1 MKKFRIL
8 LLLFATLFML
18 AACSNNVDDDNKH
31 SQKNAPKNVQNI
43 SEDDIF
49 SSSKTGEKISTAEM
63 NKAIKKYLDV
73 NSDIIDNKY
82 LMQYKLDRQTGTD
95 TKITDKQAQRL
106 SKLSQNAVKNDV
118 RFKKF
123 IESND
128 LPEGYKPHAERILK
142 YFTALNSTIKNVDK
156 DIEEL
161 DYQPQ
166 NKLNVVDVSAKHAG
180 DVNGKQQKK
189 IKQFLEKHD
198 INSDAIDK

>member
-18 AACSNNVDDDNKH
+18 AACSNNEDDDNKH

-106 SKLSQNAVKNDV
+106 SKLSQ
-118 RFKKF
+118 
-123 IESND
+123 
-128 LPEGYKPHAERILK
+128 
-142 YFTALNSTIKNVDK
+142 
-156 DIEEL
+156 
-161 DYQPQ
+161 
-166 NKLNVVDVSAKHAG
+166 
-180 DVNGKQQKK
+180 
-189 IKQFLEKHD
+189 
-198 INSDAIDK
+198 